1 MEKRRRRKKFEW
13 MMRRW
18 ILHKYDT
25 SIHSIYRNKYL
36 VLYLKKRSMIL
47 QIIYVTDF
55 FILVAWSVASASIL
69 YKHYVH
75 IYYN

>member
-1 MEKRRRRKKFEW
+1 MEKRRRKKKFEW

-36 VLYLKKRSMIL
+36 VLYLKKRSIT
-47 QIIYVTDF
+47 IRGTEPGINTGTRY
-55 FILVAWSVASASIL
+55 LVPVL
-69 YKHYVH
+69 Y
-75 IYYN
+75 

>member
-1 MEKRRRRKKFEW
+1 MEKRRRKKKFEW

-36 VLYLKKRSMIL
+36 VLYLKKRS
-47 QIIYVTDF
+47 IITIRGTEPGINTGTWY
-55 FILVAWSVASASIL
+55 L
-69 YKHYVH
+69 YY
-75 IYYN
+75 INT